1 VQPLQDN
8 LEGKCGA
15 YDGGCESMAALAAF
29 ERGLRRQG
37 VAHGVVHRGLP
48 RRRLQSTT
56 PARPIGGQRRPGAR
70 AWRWPSWS
78 LHLPAWLLV
87 WVPVLARFAGL
98 SSTRWFSGE
107 VRDCEGDAATSRQL
121 PGNSYIGYDRLG
133 RNVWCCARTATRP
146 AGCCGP
152 KT

>member
-1 VQPLQDN
+1 VQALQDN

-15 YDGGCESMAALAAF
+15 YEGGCESMAALAAF

-37 VAHGVVHRGLP
+37 VAHG
-48 RRRLQSTT
+48 
-56 PARPIGGQRRPGAR
+56 
-70 AWRWPSWS
+70 
-78 LHLPAWLLV
+78 
-87 WVPVLARFAGL
+87 
-98 SSTRWFSGE
+98 
-107 VRDCEGDAATSRQL
+107 DAATSRQL
-121 PGNSYIGYDRLG
+121 AGNSYIGYDRLG